1 MSVRERAIKL
11 GATDLVPSWHKGKKF
26 AVLYKDKYIHFGSQG
41 YEDYTMH
48 HDPVRRASY
57 RDRHKAIK
65 LKDGRLAYKVKTQPA
80 FWAMELLW

>member
-26 AVLYKDKYIHFGSQG
+26 AVLYKDKYIHFGSQA
-41 YEDYTMH
+41 YEDYTTH
-48 HDPVRRASY
+48 HDPARRASY
-57 RDRHKAIK
+57 RDRHKTIK